1 MKKIYWN
8 VWEIHIAQVITKKK
22 QKGMKY
28 IKKNYKN
35 FYDMFRETLQKKK
48 KRLKENMNEINIQK
62 CLKNKYM

>member
-1 MKKIYWN
+1 
-8 VWEIHIAQVITKKK
+8 
-22 QKGMKY
+22 MKY

-62 CLKNKYM
+62 RLKNKYM